1 MRSGRQPAQG
11 PLSVG
16 LTQPSLLTAVMCN
29 HCRKKVKLD
38 KLRRRGKAPPRK
50 GQGKRASKASK
61 KK

>member
-1 MRSGRQPAQG
+1 
-11 PLSVG
+11 
-16 LTQPSLLTAVMCN
+16 MCN